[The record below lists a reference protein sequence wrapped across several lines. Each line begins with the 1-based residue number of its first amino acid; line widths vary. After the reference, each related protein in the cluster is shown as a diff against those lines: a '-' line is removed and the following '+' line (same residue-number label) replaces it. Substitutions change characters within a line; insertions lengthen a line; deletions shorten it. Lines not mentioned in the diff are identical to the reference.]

1 MRQPPTLQPHR
12 QPPRPVLV
20 LLGPTAVGKTA
31 VAVELCRRL
40 GGEVIAADSRQIY
53 RGLTIGSAAPTAA
66 EIAEAPHHLVEFLAP
81 DVVWSAAEFRDAAEA
96 AIADVLARGRQ
107 PIVVAGTGFYV
118 STLVYGWTLTAQ
130 PADPALR
137 ARLEAEPADVLH
149 ARLAEVD
156 PETAAR
162 LAPADRK
169 RVVRALEVYELTGQ
183 PLSQHH
189 RERGTQPV
197 PYRYELHGLRRDR
210 ADLNA
215 RIDRRVE
222 AMLAA
227 GWLHE
232 VDQLVADGL
241 TGDEPAF
248 EGLGYR
254 RLLAHRRGELSLA
267 EATELIQRD
276 TRRFAKRQM
285 TWFRG
290 MAGVR
295 WHDLPPE
302 AEPAAVAAAI
312 CGQDAP

>member
-1 MRQPPTLQPHR
+1 MT
-12 QPPRPVLV
+12 RPSVLV

-31 VAVELCRRL
+31 VAVELCQRL
-40 GGEVIAADSRQIY
+40 NGEVIAADSRQIY
-53 RGLTIGSAAPTAA
+53 RGVAIGSAAPTAFELA
-66 EIAEAPHHLVEFLAP
+66 RAPHHLVGFLDP
-81 DVVWSAAEFRDAAEA
+81 DVVWSAAEFRDQAEA
-96 AIADVLARGRQ
+96 IIADVLARGQ
-107 PIVVAGTGFYV
+107 TPIVVAGTGFYV

-130 PADPALR
+130 PADPAVR
-137 ARLEAEPADVLH
+137 ARLEREPSEVLH
-149 ARLAEVD
+149 ARLAAAD
-156 PETAAR
+156 PETAER
-162 LAPADRK
+162 LAVADRK
-169 RVVRALEVYELTGQ
+169 RVIRALEVLELTGR
-183 PLSQHH
+183 PLSEHH

-197 PYRYELHGLRRDR
+197 PYDYQLHGLRRDR
-210 ADLNA
+210 DDLNA

-232 VDQLVADGL
+232 VDQLVAAGL

-254 RLLAHRRGELSLA
+254 RLLAYQRGEASL
-267 EATELIQRD
+267 EETVELIQRD

-295 WHDLPPE
+295 WHDLA
-302 AEPAAVAAAI
+302 AETAPGEVVAAILGA
-312 CGQDAP
+312 DAP